1 MLKGQTQVEIAKHVL
16 DLLLMREVPMHM
28 EDMIEAADVSAA
40 NNKDFVNTK
49 TTARRG
55 DYIDVDYSD
64 ADGWVITR
72 KRGTWAKEG

>member
-1 MLKGQTQVEIAKHVL
+1 
-16 DLLLMREVPMHM
+16 
-28 EDMIEAADVSAA
+28 MIEAADVSAA